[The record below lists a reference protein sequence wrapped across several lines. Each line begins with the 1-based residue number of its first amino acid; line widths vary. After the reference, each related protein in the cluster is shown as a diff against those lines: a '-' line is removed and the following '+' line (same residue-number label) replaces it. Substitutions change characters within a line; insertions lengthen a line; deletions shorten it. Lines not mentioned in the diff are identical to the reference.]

1 MGLMFLGISIW
12 LMLIYLKLCR
22 ICALLED
29 GESEVD
35 NGKDDCN

>member
-1 MGLMFLGISIW
+1 MGLMFLGVSVW

-29 GESEVD
+29 EESEVVEDGDD
-35 NGKDDCN
+35 N